1 MPGTVL
7 GSFPFLAD
15 LLQCQISGVGF
26 SIGLFGDP
34 MEFSGLVFG
43 EQEIIGSELV
53 NMKGAPSTQTA
64 KASALCAVQPFPK
77 KPLHRNHLS
86 KGPENFSYVY
96 TFKAGRLFRHIP

>member
-43 EQEIIGSELV
+43 EQEIIGPYLV
-53 NMKGAPSTQTA
+53 HMKGAPSAQTLEA
-64 KASALCAVQPFPK
+64 GSLGSVKRGAEKTGVGTHSLK
-77 KPLHRNHLS
+77 E
-86 KGPENFSYVY
+86 PEYLNEVESF
-96 TFKAGRLFRHIP
+96 